1 MKIVLWIALLALST
15 AIAACGSAEMP
26 TASPATATPTAAS
39 TDAVPTE
46 TVSSPALT
54 PTGAP
59 DPTASEGTATGTP
72 PVPTVSP
79 TSPAPTESPTVEVP
93 SDHPAAP
100 LALLPGRSRDYLYI
114 NLERVSQRAELRDH
128 VEFQLSHF
136 VSGDEQPFAEELLL
150 TTGARALALSTPF
163 SSGEWICVL
172 WGDFGPVAAA
182 LGMAAESETGLSV
195 SVVETHREVDIYSLI
210 RTRSSGYE
218 TEIHLAVPSGES
230 LVASPDR
237 ETVRE
242 VIDRHLDGGD
252 LPRSL
257 TTMVEDFGLGDYFF
271 AASLEGLGDAQEGP
285 VGAARFVGY
294 HATLE
299 EGATT
304 SLRGA
309 WQFEGEEQAALA
321 AVWLQDQPEPHW
333 RNIGWGQ
340 SVQIDGWQRRG
351 STVYG
356 EATVPDEDV
365 PNIVQGN

>member
-26 TASPATATPTAAS
+26 PASPATATPTAAPS
-39 TDAVPTE
+39 DAVPTE

-59 DPTASEGTATGTP
+59 EPTASEGTATAT
-72 PVPTVSP
+72 PVPTASP
-79 TSPAPTESPTVEVP
+79 TSPAPTEPPTVEVP

-100 LALLPGRSRDYLYI
+100 LALLPEGSMQYLYI
-114 NLERVSQRAELRDH
+114 NLESVPQRPDLRDH
-128 VEFQLSHF
+128 VEFQLGHF
-136 VSGDEQPFAEELLL
+136 VSRDELPLAEELLL
-150 TTGARALALSTPF
+150 TIGARALALSTPF

-172 WGDFGPVAAA
+172 WGDFSSVAAA
-182 LGMAAESETGLSV
+182 LGTAAESQAGLSV
-195 SVVETHREVDIYSLI
+195 SVAETHREVDIFSL
-210 RTRSSGYE
+210 TRASSSGYE
-218 TEIHLAVPSGES
+218 TGIHLAVPSGEF
-230 LVASPDR
+230 LVASPAW
-237 ETVRE
+237 ETVGE
-242 VIDRHLDGGD
+242 VVDRHLDGGD
-252 LPRSL
+252 LPRPL
-257 TTMVEDFGLGDYFF
+257 ATMVEVWGLGDYFF

-356 EATVPDEDV
+356 EATVPDADV
-365 PNIVQGN
+365 PRIVQGN

>member
-54 PTGAP
+54 PTGAS
-59 DPTASEGTATGTP
+59 DPTASEGTATGT

-128 VEFQLSHF
+128 VEFQLGHF
-136 VSGDEQPFAEELLL
+136 VSGDEQPLAKELLL

-285 VGAARFVGY
+285 VGAARFFGY

-356 EATVPDEDV
+356 EATVPDEEV